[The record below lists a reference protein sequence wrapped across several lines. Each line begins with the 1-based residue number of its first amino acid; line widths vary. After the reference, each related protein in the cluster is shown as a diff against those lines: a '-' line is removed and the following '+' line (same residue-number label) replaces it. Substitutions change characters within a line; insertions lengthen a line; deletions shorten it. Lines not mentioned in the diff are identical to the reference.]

1 MQIYLITVGN
11 RMPSWVEK
19 GYEEFAR
26 RMPAE
31 CSLNLIEITPEKRTK
46 NMDRNRIL
54 QKEGDRILT
63 AIPKNT
69 RLLALDV
76 NGNQWSTEELAFQ
89 LENWL
94 QDGRNIA
101 LMVGGPDGL
110 DIRCKERAD
119 SKWSLSR
126 LTLPHPLVRV
136 IVAEQLYR
144 AWTIIQNHPYHR
156 GA

>member
-1 MQIYLITVGN
+1 
-11 RMPSWVEK
+11 MPSWVEK